1 MRTLAFRFA
10 PYAIVGVLHLVALF
24 TASASLI
31 QLTKPLLMITLLGC
45 FIWALPTPRSRIAL
59 FGGLGIVFSWIGD
72 VSLAA
77 PGGTGFL
84 VGLAFFFLAHVA
96 YLVLFLTVIRGRRM
110 LRRTRLIVLPV
121 AVLWWGLFVA
131 LLAPHAGAL
140 LFPIAIYGAVL
151 GGVAAASFGC
161 NRWIVAGA
169 LFFLTSDSLLGL
181 HMFVP
186 DFEFWQV
193 DFTIMLAYIVGQGL
207 IAFGAVQHA
216 RTPVERVEAAVAV

>member
-1 MRTLAFRFA
+1 MRTLGLRFV
-10 PYAIVGVLHLVALF
+10 PYAIVGVLHLFALF
-24 TASASLI
+24 TASASVI
-31 QLTKPLLMITLLGC
+31 QFTKPLLMIALLGC
-45 FIWALPTPRSRIAL
+45 FLWALPTVRSRIAI
-59 FGGLGIVFSWIGD
+59 FGALGIIFSWVGD

-84 VGLAFFFLAHVA
+84 IGLAFFFLAHIA

-110 LRRTRLIVLPV
+110 PLRTRLVVLPV

-140 LFPIAIYGAVL
+140 LFPVAIYGAVL

-161 NRWIVAGA
+161 NRFIVTGA
-169 LFFLTSDSLLGL
+169 LFFLASDSLLGL

-207 IAFGAVQHA
+207 IAFGAVRHA
-216 RTPVERVEAAVAV
+216 RTGVERVEAAVAA

>member
-1 MRTLAFRFA
+1 MRTLGLRFV
-10 PYAIVGVLHLVALF
+10 PYAVVGVLHLVALF
-24 TASASLI
+24 TASASI
-31 QLTKPLLMITLLGC
+31 IPFTKPLLMLSLLAC
-45 FIWALPTPRSRIAL
+45 FLWALPTLRSRIAL
-59 FGGLGIVFSWIGD
+59 FGGLGITFSWIGD

-84 VGLAFFFLAHVA
+84 VGLGFFFLAHVA

-110 LRRTRLIVLPV
+110 PRRTRLVVLPV
-121 AVLWWGLFVA
+121 ALLWWGSFVA

-140 LFPIAIYGAVL
+140 LVPIAIYGAVL

-161 NRWIVAGA
+161 NRFIVVGA

-181 HMFVP
+181 HMFMP
-186 DFEFWQV
+186 GFDFWQI

-207 IAFGAVQHA
+207 IAFGAVRHA
-216 RTPVERVEAAVAV
+216 HTSVERVEAAAAA